1 VGVHYMMARP
11 EVTVRSSLGSDRRTV
26 RADMFQMKVGLAYSV
41 F

>member
-1 VGVHYMMARP
+1 MARP
-11 EVTVRSSLGSDRRTV
+11 EVTVTHSLGTDRRRV